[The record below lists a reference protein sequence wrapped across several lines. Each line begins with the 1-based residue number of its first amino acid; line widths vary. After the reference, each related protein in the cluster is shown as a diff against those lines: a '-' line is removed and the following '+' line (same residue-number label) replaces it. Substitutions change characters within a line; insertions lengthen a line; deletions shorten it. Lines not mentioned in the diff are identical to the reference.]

1 MAGGWPQPGIQ
12 IPERKSGPAERD
24 RARAHRKELPRGC
37 VLQFA
42 AMEPN
47 LARYYDAVINWE
59 KRLAREMPR
68 LEELGRAAGPRLLVP
83 ACGTG
88 GHVVALA
95 RRGFKVLGF
104 DADEAALE
112 IAQRKISAAEGS
124 IAAASGEAR
133 VVQLKMEDA
142 AQLDAHYDAAFCLG
156 NALPGLSEPG
166 QLLAA
171 LRGVAGALRAG
182 GVFFTQ
188 NLNYDRRWR
197 EKAKF
202 FPVLSGETPEE
213 EVLLVKFADYEAE
226 FINFHALFLARP
238 KTGGTWQSQVRTSR
252 QIPLIR
258 ERLAELLQQA
268 GFGKLEFWGD
278 YAKAPFDEAKSND
291 LIVLAIKGP

>member
-1 MAGGWPQPGIQ
+1 MASHCGSWGVRRLSFGTRVTNSP
-12 IPERKSGPAERD
+12 RHPAER
-24 RARAHRKELPRGC
+24 ERGC

-42 AMEPN
+42 AMEPT

-68 LEELGRAAGPRLLVP
+68 LEELARAAGPRLLVP

-112 IAQRKISAAEGS
+112 IAQRKINAAEAS
-124 IAAASGEAR
+124 IAAADGEAR

-142 AQLDAHYDAAFCLG
+142 GQLGPHYDAAFCLG
-156 NALPGLSEPG
+156 NALPGLSESG

-226 FINFHALFLARP
+226 SINFHALFLARP
-238 KTGGTWQSQVRTSR
+238 KAGGTWQSQVRTSR
-252 QIPLIR
+252 HIPVFR
-258 ERLAELLQQA
+258 ELLAELLRQA

-278 YAKAPFDEAKSND
+278 YAKSPFDEAKSND

>member
-1 MAGGWPQPGIQ
+1 
-12 IPERKSGPAERD
+12 
-24 RARAHRKELPRGC
+24 
-37 VLQFA
+37 
-42 AMEPN
+42 MEPI

-112 IAQRKISAAEGS
+112 IAQRKINAAGASAA
-124 IAAASGEAR
+124 AAGGEAR
-133 VVQLKMEDA
+133 VMHLKMEDA
-142 AQLDAHYDAAFCLG
+142 AQLGAHYDAAFCLG

-188 NLNYDRRWR
+188 NLNYDLRWR

-252 QIPLIR
+252 HIPVFR
-258 ERLAELLQQA
+258 ERLAELLRQA

-278 YAKAPFDEAKSND
+278 YAKSPFDEAKSND
-291 LIVLAIKGP
+291 LLVLAEKAQ